1 MTAIKVLERFALM
14 GPNLHA
20 HHAVIKWKLDIGP
33 LEERPSN
40 EIDGFV
46 DTLKTT
52 IPSLI
57 EHRCSEGV
65 RGGFFQ
71 RLESGTWAGH
81 VMEHVALEIQN
92 LAGGEVGFGRARS
105 AGPTGVYNV
114 IYECLNREVGIEAG
128 VIALDLIEHLVSG
141 EPFDFEARLDSIRTL
156 SERRQLGPSTRSI
169 VDAAAARGIPHIRL
183 TEQSLVQLGFGSR
196 AKKIQATTTS
206 ETRFIGVEI
215 AGDKD
220 LTKTLLGFHGVP
232 VPKGAMARTLESAI
246 EVARGIGWPAVVK
259 PLDASHGRGINTDIR
274 NDHDLELA
282 FNEAREYRSTVIVEQ
297 FISGNDYRLL
307 VVNQHLI
314 AAAQRIPASVVGNG
328 ALTIGELVANEN
340 KDPRRGEGHEKIL
353 TRIKVDEMTEHLLA
367 LRGLTLESVPAEG
380 ERVFL
385 KTTANLS
392 TGGTAIDVT
401 DRVHPSNIHMAQ
413 RISKL
418 VELDICGIDIVS
430 PRIDAPIGEVG
441 GAIVEVNAAPGFRMH
456 LAPTEGKPRPVAEAV
471 VEMLF
476 PRGTES
482 RIPIISVTGTNG
494 KTTTARLCAHIAK
507 QHGRHVGLTTTEGIY
522 VNNELIIKGDCSG
535 PQSATAVLREPAID
549 FAVLETARG
558 GILRAGL
565 GYDWSDVAVVTNI
578 AADHLGLRDV
588 HTLEDLARVKG
599 VTVERVFPHGCAVLN
614 AEDAMT
620 PFLRKLADC
629 KVALFALD
637 SENPMFS
644 EHVQAGNVGVTIDDG
659 QITLWENGVRVPLVE
674 VRAVPLTF
682 EGRARFNVS
691 NTLAAVAAMYAVGI
705 DIEDIRIGIQTFFPS
720 AAQTP
725 GRMNFFEVRDFTIV
739 LDYAHNPHGLAAVAE
754 FARSLRKQRVI
765 AILGVPG
772 DRRDEDITAA
782 ARIAAESFDVVILR
796 EDFQTRGRQ
805 RGEVAEILR
814 RGMLD
819 ARFDPENIHVMP
831 EEVEAVKKAMEI
843 ARRDDLVFY
852 FADEI
857 TIATRLINELRDR
870 DTATETPT
878 NR

>member
-46 DTLKTT
+46 DTLKAT

-65 RGGFFQ
+65 PGGFFQ
-71 RLESGTWAGH
+71 RLDSGTWAGH
-81 VMEHVALEIQN
+81 VMEHVAIEIQN
-92 LAGGEVGFGRARS
+92 LAGGAVGFGRARS

-128 VIALDLIEHLVSG
+128 VIALELIEHLVSG

-156 SERRQLGPSTRSI
+156 SDRRQLGPSTRSI

-183 TEQSLVQLGFGSR
+183 TEQSLVQLGYGCR

-206 ETRFIGVEI
+206 DTRFIGVEI

-232 VPKGAMARTLESAI
+232 VPKGAMARTLESALD
-246 EVARGIGWPAVVK
+246 VARDIGWPAVVK

-282 FNEAREYRSTVIVEQ
+282 FNEAKEYRSTVIVER
-297 FISGNDYRLL
+297 FITGNDYRLL
-307 VVNQHLI
+307 VVNHHLI
-314 AAAQRIPASVVGNG
+314 AAAQRIPASVVGDG
-328 ALTIGELVANEN
+328 EMTIGQLVAKEN
-340 KDPRRGEGHEKIL
+340 QDPRRGEGHEKIL
-353 TRIKVDEMTEHLLA
+353 TRIRVDEMTEHLLA
-367 LRGLTLESVPAEG
+367 LRGLTLESVPG
-380 ERVFL
+380 KDERVFL

-413 RISKL
+413 RISRL

-430 PRIDAPIGEVG
+430 PRIDAPIAEVG

-456 LAPTEGKPRPVAEAV
+456 LAPTEGKPRAVAEAV
-471 VEMLF
+471 VDMLF
-476 PRGTES
+476 PQGRES

-507 QHGRHVGLTTTEGIY
+507 QHGKHVGLTTTEGIY

-588 HTLEDLARVKG
+588 HTLQDLARVKG
-599 VTVERVFPHGCAVLN
+599 VTVERVFPHGYAVLN

-620 PFLRKLADC
+620 PFLLQLADC
-629 KVALFALD
+629 KVALFSLD
-637 SENPMFS
+637 SQNPMFS
-644 EHVQAGNVGVTIDDG
+644 EHVQRGDVGVTVEEG
-659 QITLWENGVRVPLVE
+659 QITLWENAVRVPLVE

-691 NTLAAVAAMYAVGI
+691 NTLAAVAAMYGVGI

-739 LDYAHNPHGLAAVAE
+739 LDYAHNPHGLSAVAE

-772 DRRDEDITAA
+772 DRRDQDITEA
-782 ARIAAESFDVVILR
+782 ARIAAASFDVVILR

-814 RGMLD
+814 RGMLE
-819 ARFDPENIHVMP
+819 ANFDPANVHVVP
-831 EEVEAVKKAMEI
+831 EEIEAVKTAMKI

-857 TIATRLINELRDR
+857 TIATRLINDLRDR
-870 DTATETPT
+870 DTAVETPT